1 MRNLTDILEL
11 SVSEI
16 DELMNFLQTQQQ
28 NTISENTGIP
38 EGIQEIFN
46 NFIERVKTLT
56 NAEYNILEY
65 YIEGYQIMEIPDL
78 AYISM
83 STVRR
88 HNRSIYEKLE
98 VSSRDEL
105 MLYIDLLKRCGRLDE
120 LRRNTK
126 I

>member
-1 MRNLTDILEL
+1 
-11 SVSEI
+11 
-16 DELMNFLQTQQQ
+16 
-28 NTISENTGIP
+28 
-38 EGIQEIFN
+38 
-46 NFIERVKTLT
+46 
-56 NAEYNILEY
+56 
-65 YIEGYQIMEIPDL
+65 MEIPNL

-120 LRRNTK
+120 LRRSTK